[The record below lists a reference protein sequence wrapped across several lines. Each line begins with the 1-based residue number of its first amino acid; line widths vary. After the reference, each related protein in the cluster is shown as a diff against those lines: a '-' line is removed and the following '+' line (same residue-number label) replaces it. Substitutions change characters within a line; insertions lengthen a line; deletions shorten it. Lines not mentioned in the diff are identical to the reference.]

1 MRRGCITIDEIKCD
15 NCKKTVEHGE
25 RYLLI
30 EDPKDETNKK
40 RYCVECCLKKKYASY
55 VTEKGE
61 KVLTFFT
68 EETLAPKAAE

>member
-15 NCKKTVEHGE
+15 NCKKTVEPGE

-30 EDPKDETNKK
+30 EDSTDESIKK
-40 RYCVECCLKKKYASY
+40 RYCVNCCLKKKYASY

-68 EETLAPKAAE
+68 EETPPSKTSE